1 MSSGSSGVA
10 SGLGSQ
16 PSCSTPQLEQ
26 RSSFPAWHL
35 LPPQSCSLAVIRE
48 EDLLNSFN
56 GSFSDESDV
65 CGADLLDCSSSTP
78 DPQLVRRIVSQ
89 VEFYFS
95 DENLSKD
102 ACLLKHV
109 QKNKMGFVSIKLLT
123 SFKEMKYLTRDWRL
137 TRYALRFSE
146 LLEVNKEGT
155 KVRRRVPL
163 SESLRS
169 FSPSKLLLA
178 WELLPIQKNFI
189 ETIMSMF
196 SPFGAIVSIRILQPG
211 RKLLSDVQ
219 KYTSL
224 FPELLRKR
232 CALVEYDRLG
242 SARRA
247 FEHLARRSHRCGESI
262 RVVWLCWKVSK
273 KEPPNKREVAKKLGH
288 QWDWKAQAA
297 ATTFP
302 YGTGGSVLYQSPES
316 GNAPV
321 SPSLPPNTEP
331 SAPTCPCSAFQPRD
345 FSNTFTRSLLT
356 RKAFPP
362 LGMGLG
368 TGGCHGFRSSTE
380 WPHGCGWGSGVD
392 TWAPRGS
399 RPALHATP
407 PPRNSLAGNRVPEPL
422 GLRGGV
428 LRLPNGPDGP
438 KGFSSSMGRGKL
450 TLRH

>member
-1 MSSGSSGVA
+1 MSLGSSGVA

-35 LPPQSCSLAVIRE
+35 LPLQSRSLALLSQ
-48 EDLLNSFN
+48 EDFLRSFN
-56 GSFSDESDV
+56 GSFSDVSDV

-102 ACLLKHV
+102 AFLLKHV
-109 QKNKMGFVSIKLLT
+109 QKKKMGFVSIKLLT
-123 SFKEMKYLTRDWRL
+123 SFKKVKYLTRDWRL
-137 TRYALRFSE
+137 TRYALQFSE

-163 SESLRS
+163 PESLRS

-178 WELLPIQKNFI
+178 WELLPVQNNFI
-189 ETIMSMF
+189 ETIVSMF
-196 SPFGAIVSIRILQPG
+196 SPFGAIVSIHILRPG
-211 RKLLSDVQ
+211 RKLPSHVR

-247 FEHLARRSHRCGESI
+247 FEHLGRRSHRCGESI

-273 KEPPNKREVAKKLGH
+273 KEPQNKREVAKKLGH
-288 QWDWKAQAA
+288 HWDWKVQAA
-297 ATTFP
+297 ATIFP
-302 YGTGGSVLYQSPES
+302 YGIGGSLLYRSLES
-316 GNAPV
+316 GQHVRRDA
-321 SPSLPPNTEP
+321 E
-331 SAPTCPCSAFQPRD
+331 QQRPRELRH
-345 FSNTFTRSLLT
+345 TML
-356 RKAFPP
+356 
-362 LGMGLG
+362 
-368 TGGCHGFRSSTE
+368 
-380 WPHGCGWGSGVD
+380 V
-392 TWAPRGS
+392 APRAPLCRLQRGS
-399 RPALHATP
+399 QHPSGITETAQRK
-407 PPRNSLAGNRVPEPL
+407 
-422 GLRGGV
+422 GLIPYDCRCWG
-428 LRLPNGPDGP
+428 LL
-438 KGFSSSMGRGKL
+438 
-450 TLRH
+450 

>member
-10 SGLGSQ
+10 SGLASQ

-26 RSSFPAWHL
+26 RSSFPARHL
-35 LPPQSCSLAVIRE
+35 LPPQSRSLTLIRE
-48 EDLLNSFN
+48 EDFLNSFN

-65 CGADLLDCSSSTP
+65 CGADLLDCSSSAP

-102 ACLLKHV
+102 AFLLKHV
-109 QKNKMGFVSIKLLT
+109 QNNKMGFVSIKLLT

-137 TRYALRFSE
+137 TLYALQFSE

-178 WELLPIQKNFI
+178 WELLPIQNNFM
-189 ETIMSMF
+189 ETIVSMF

-211 RKLLSDVQ
+211 RKLPSDVR

-247 FEHLARRSHRCGESI
+247 FEHLGRRSHQCGESI

-273 KEPPNKREVAKKLGH
+273 KEPQNKREVAKKLGH

-297 ATTFP
+297 ATIFP
-302 YGTGGSVLYQSPES
+302 DGIGGSVLYRSPES

-321 SPSLPPNTEP
+321 SPSLLLNTEP
-331 SAPTCPCSAFQPRD
+331 SAPTCPCSTFQPRD

-356 RKAFPP
+356 RKVFPP

-368 TGGCHGFRSSTE
+368 TGGCHGFRSNTE

-392 TWAPRGS
+392 TWVPRGS

-428 LRLPNGPDGP
+428 LRLPNGPDGT

-450 TLRH
+450 TLQH